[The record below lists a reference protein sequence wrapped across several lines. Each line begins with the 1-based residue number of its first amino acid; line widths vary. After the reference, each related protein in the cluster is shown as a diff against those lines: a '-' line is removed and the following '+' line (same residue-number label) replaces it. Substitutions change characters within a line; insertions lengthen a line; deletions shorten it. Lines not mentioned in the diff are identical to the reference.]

1 MIPIKAMV
9 FLLLGLVFLPIA
21 SQLLIKGV
29 QNLRQNR
36 KRSRWNSFLF
46 LALGAVLPELVLGIF
61 CSYSYHP
68 QLILSTVIASS
79 ALNVLIALPF
89 LAFAT
94 PVVFDV
100 QKGEIRNVGLLLL
113 IAVLFF
119 LLTSDTLLQG
129 ASVDLLSRGDGLI
142 LLLMLPIV
150 FMLTPSSHVAGEAET
165 ELPVKPVISKQRAVL
180 SIVIGLVIIPLAG
193 WLAVSGAVELMYFWA
208 VPADKVGILAIAI
221 ITALPEV
228 TMALQSRKNE
238 ELRSGLHNDLVL
250 SSCLNIVLVLGIV
263 ALLGNVAAYEYMSVD
278 SLFLVAGAFALLLFI
293 VIGKGWQV
301 EKHEGIMM
309 MFLYLCFFAYV
320 LFREDVMH
328 LF

>member
-1 MIPIKAMV
+1 MPIKAIV
-9 FLLLGLVFLPIA
+9 FLLLGLIFLPVA
-21 SQLLIKGV
+21 SQLLIRGV
-29 QNLRQNR
+29 QYLQQNR
-36 KRSRWNSFLF
+36 KRSRWSSFLF

-68 QLILSTVIASS
+68 QLILSAVIASS
-79 ALNVLIALPF
+79 ALNVLIAIPL
-89 LAFAT
+89 LALAT
-94 PVVFDV
+94 PVVFNV
-100 QKGEIRNVGLLLL
+100 QKGEIRNVGLLLI
-113 IAVLFF
+113 IATLFF
-119 LLTSDTLLQG
+119 FLTSDTLLQG
-129 ASVDLLSRGDGLI
+129 EAVDLLSRGDGLI
-142 LLLMLPIV
+142 LMLMLPIV
-150 FMLTPSSHVAGEAET
+150 FMLTPSPNLAEEAERET
-165 ELPVKPVISKQRAVL
+165 VALVVSKKQAVL
-180 SIVIGLVIIPLAG
+180 TIVIGLVIIPIAG
-193 WLAVSGAVELMYFWA
+193 WLAVAGAVDLMYFWA

-228 TMALQSRKNE
+228 TMAFQSRKNVA
-238 ELRSGLHNDLVL
+238 LRTGLHNDLVL

-263 ALLGNVAAYEYMSVD
+263 AILGNVAAYEYMSVD

-309 MFLYLCFFAYV
+309 MLLYLCFFAYV

>member
-1 MIPIKAMV
+1 MPIKAIV
-9 FLLLGLVFLPIA
+9 FLLLGLIFLPVA

-100 QKGEIRNVGLLLL
+100 RKGEIRNVGLLLL

-150 FMLTPSSHVAGEAET
+150 FMLTPSSHIAEEAET

-180 SIVIGLVIIPLAG
+180 SIVIGF
-193 WLAVSGAVELMYFWA
+193 S
-208 VPADKVGILAIAI
+208 
-221 ITALPEV
+221 T
-228 TMALQSRKNE
+228 
-238 ELRSGLHNDLVL
+238 
-250 SSCLNIVLVLGIV
+250 
-263 ALLGNVAAYEYMSVD
+263 
-278 SLFLVAGAFALLLFI
+278 
-293 VIGKGWQV
+293 
-301 EKHEGIMM
+301 
-309 MFLYLCFFAYV
+309 
-320 LFREDVMH
+320 
-328 LF
+328 

>member
-1 MIPIKAMV
+1 MPIKAIV
-9 FLLLGLVFLPIA
+9 FLLLGLIFLPVA

-36 KRSRWNSFLF
+36 KQSRWNSFLF

-100 QKGEIRNVGLLLL
+100 RKGEIRNVGLLLL

-150 FMLTPSSHVAGEAET
+150 FMLTPSSHIAGEAET

-228 TMALQSRKNE
+228 TMVFQSRKNVA
-238 ELRSGLHNDLVL
+238 LRTGLHNDLVL

-263 ALLGNVAAYEYMSVD
+263 AILGNVAAYEYMSVD

>member
-1 MIPIKAMV
+1 MPIKAIV
-9 FLLLGLVFLPIA
+9 FLLLGLIFLPVA

-61 CSYSYHP
+61 CSYSHHP

-100 QKGEIRNVGLLLL
+100 RKGEIRNVGLLLL

-129 ASVDLLSRGDGLI
+129 APVDLLSRGDGLI

-150 FMLTPSSHVAGEAET
+150 FMLTPSSHIAEEAET

-228 TMALQSRKNE
+228 TMAVQSRKNA

-250 SSCLNIVLVLGIV
+250 SSSLNLVLVLGVV

-301 EKHEGIMM
+301 EKHEGMMM

>member
-1 MIPIKAMV
+1 MPIKAIV
-9 FLLLGLVFLPIA
+9 FLLLGLIFLPVA

-100 QKGEIRNVGLLLL
+100 RKGEIRNVGLLLL

-150 FMLTPSSHVAGEAET
+150 FMLTPSSHIAEEAER
-165 ELPVKPVISKQRAVL
+165 ELSVKPVISKQRAVL

-228 TMALQSRKNE
+228 TMAVQSRKNA

-250 SSCLNIVLVLGIV
+250 SSSLNLVLVLGVV

-301 EKHEGIMM
+301 EKHEGMMM

>member
-1 MIPIKAMV
+1 MPIKAIV
-9 FLLLGLVFLPIA
+9 FLLLGLIFLPVA

-36 KRSRWNSFLF
+36 KRSRWNSFFF

-100 QKGEIRNVGLLLL
+100 RKGEIRNVGLLLL

-150 FMLTPSSHVAGEAET
+150 FMLTPSSHIADEAET
-165 ELPVKPVISKQRAVL
+165 ELPVKPAISKQRAVL

-193 WLAVSGAVELMYFWA
+193 WLAVSGAIELMYFWA

-278 SLFLVAGAFALLLFI
+278 SLFLIAGAFALLLFI
-293 VIGKGWQV
+293 VVGKGWQV

-309 MFLYLCFFAYV
+309 MFLYLCFFACV
-320 LFREDVMH
+320 LFREDVMY

>member
-1 MIPIKAMV
+1 MMPIKAIV
-9 FLLLGLVFLPIA
+9 FLLLGLIFLPVA

-36 KRSRWNSFLF
+36 KQSRWNSFLF

-100 QKGEIRNVGLLLL
+100 RKGEIRNVGLLLL

-150 FMLTPSSHVAGEAET
+150 FMLTPSSHIADEAET

-228 TMALQSRKNE
+228 TMAVQSRKNA

-250 SSCLNIVLVLGIV
+250 SSSLNLVLVLGVV